1 MTPQSSQR
9 QVTASGSAFLAD
21 LSLSPGAGEPVGEH
35 LYGPT
40 SGSLRDDALSSSEDS
55 ENEGEI
61 ERGER
66 DGLQGLRAMDE
77 GSKLR

>member
-9 QVTASGSAFLAD
+9 QVTASGSAFFAD
-21 LSLSPGAGEPVGEH
+21 LSLSPGAGEPVGEQ

-40 SGSLRDDALSSSEDS
+40 SGSLRFDSFSSSEDS
-55 ENEGEI
+55 ENDGEM

-66 DGLQGLRAMDE
+66 DGL
-77 GSKLR
+77 